1 MSNNPYDSQHN
12 SPPEHVPH
20 AVRPEAGAHT
30 QKDDVD
36 SHNLLLV
43 GSFLALFVVVLV
55 LGVIAFFHHYRHI
68 LEAQKEASVSS
79 WSAAIHQRQIASIQ
93 PHWVGGNHQQATVGI
108 ELAEDMVVAQY
119 TPNAK
124 PVLLPPVR
132 EAASTGAAA
141 APAVPL
147 HVVGAKLYASLGC
160 IACHTVNGNPG
171 VGPSWKNLA
180 GYPQKLTN
188 GKTVIADYKFLRTMI
203 LHPGT
208 LLVAGAPAGVMPATY
223 GPMLSGKKHPHET
236 KLNAIIWYINTLSNR
251 SSKATQPPVP
261 DNPAK

>member
-1 MSNNPYDSQHN
+1 MSNNPYDDTHN
-12 SPPEHVPH
+12 SPPEHVDHP
-20 AVRPEAGAHT
+20 VRPEVGAHT

-36 SHNLLLV
+36 SRTILLA

-55 LGVIAFFHHYRHI
+55 LAVIAFFHHYRHV
-68 LEAQKEASVSS
+68 LEAQKEATVSA
-79 WSAAIHQRQIASIQ
+79 WSAAIHKRQIASIQ
-93 PHWVGGNHQQATVGI
+93 PHWVGNNHKQATVGI

-124 PVLLPPVR
+124 SVLLPPAP
-132 EAASTGAAA
+132 EAASTGAA

-147 HVVGAKLYASLGC
+147 HVLGAKLYASLGC

>member
-1 MSNNPYDSQHN
+1 MSNNPYDNQHN
-12 SPPEHVPH
+12 SPPEHADHP
-20 AVRPEAGAHT
+20 VRPEAGAHM

-36 SHNLLLV
+36 SHTLLLV
-43 GSFLALFVVVLV
+43 GSFLTLLVIFLV
-55 LGVIAFFHHYRHI
+55 LAVIAFFHRYRHA
-68 LEAQKEASVSS
+68 LEAQREASVGA
-79 WSAAIHQRQIASIQ
+79 WSAAIQKRQLATLQ
-93 PHWVGGNHQQATVGI
+93 PHWVNQQHQQATVGI
-108 ELAEDMVVAQY
+108 ELAEDLVVAQY
-119 TPNAK
+119 HPNTP
-124 PVLLPPVR
+124 PVLLPAKP
-132 EAASTGAAA
+132 EAASTGAT

-147 HVVGAKLYASLGC
+147 HVLGAKLYASLGC
-160 IACHTVNGNPG
+160 IGCHTVNGQPG

-180 GYPQKLTN
+180 GYPQKLTT

-261 DNPAK
+261 DKAAK

>member
-1 MSNNPYDSQHN
+1 MSSNPYDNTHN
-12 SPPEHVPH
+12 SPPEHSDHP
-20 AVRPEAGAHT
+20 VRPEAGAHM

-36 SHNLLLV
+36 SRTILLA

-55 LGVIAFFHHYRHI
+55 LAVIAFFHHYRHE
-68 LEAQKEASVSS
+68 LQARKEATVSD
-79 WSAAIHQRQIASIQ
+79 WSNAIHARQIASIQ
-93 PHWVGGNHQQATVGI
+93 PHFVGRNHKQATVGI

-124 PVLLPPVR
+124 PVLLPASP
-132 EAASTGAAA
+132 EAAGTGAAA
-141 APAVPL
+141 KAVPL
-147 HVVGAKLYASLGC
+147 HVLGAKLYASLGC

-171 VGPSWKNLA
+171 VGPTWKNLA

-208 LLVAGAPAGVMPATY
+208 LLVQGAPAGVMPATY
-223 GPMLSGKKHPHET
+223 GPMLSGKKHPHEN

>member
-1 MSNNPYDSQHN
+1 MSNNPSDSQHN

-20 AVRPEAGAHT
+20 AVRPESGAHM

-36 SHNLLLV
+36 SHTLLLV
-43 GSFLALFVVVLV
+43 GSFLTLIVVFLV
-55 LGVIAFFHHYRHI
+55 LAVIAFFHRYRHA
-68 LEAQKEASVSS
+68 LEAQREATVGA
-79 WSAAIHQRQIASIQ
+79 WSAAIQQRQLASIQ
-93 PHWVGGNHQQATVGI
+93 PHWVGKNHQQATVGI

-132 EAASTGAAA
+132 EAASTGAAT
-141 APAVPL
+141 PVVPM
-147 HVVGAKLYASLGC
+147 HVLGAKLYASLGC
-160 IACHTVNGNPG
+160 IGCHTVNGQPG

-188 GKTVIADYKFLRTMI
+188 GKTVIADYKYLRTMI

-208 LLVAGAPAGVMPATY
+208 LLVQGAPAGVMPATY
-223 GPMLSGKKHPHET
+223 GPMLSGPKHPHET

-261 DNPAK
+261 DKAAK

>member
-1 MSNNPYDSQHN
+1 MSSNPYDNTHN
-12 SPPEHVPH
+12 SPPEHSDHP
-20 AVRPEAGAHT
+20 VRPEAGAHM

-36 SHNLLLV
+36 SRTILLA

-55 LGVIAFFHHYRHI
+55 LAVIAFFHHYRHE
-68 LEAQKEASVSS
+68 LQARKEATVSD
-79 WSAAIHQRQIASIQ
+79 WSNAIHARQIASIQ
-93 PHWVGGNHQQATVGI
+93 PHFVGQNHKQATVGI

-124 PVLLPPVR
+124 PVLLPASP
-132 EAASTGAAA
+132 EAAGTGAAA
-141 APAVPL
+141 KAVPL
-147 HVVGAKLYASLGC
+147 HVLGAKLYASLGC

-171 VGPSWKNLA
+171 VGPTWKNLA

-208 LLVAGAPAGVMPATY
+208 LLVQGAPAGVMPATY